1 MSILIPPT
9 PTEKK
14 SKGAKLLEKLTL
26 QDLIDVESLAI
37 DKMETVNKDRVEPNP
52 NNHIIPKH
60 PARVIINGK
69 SGSGKTNLIINLLTK
84 PQFYGGYFN
93 AIFLFSHTYHTDDI
107 WQNLNLPDQMVF
119 DKFSDKAIKDI
130 LEYQQKFIDKGEDTP
145 KILFLFDDI
154 IDDQRYYRSAALKK
168 LFTQSRHYNASLWF
182 STQEY
187 KAVYPTFRKQISDL
201 IFFVPDNQ
209 AELEAICKEQNI
221 SGLKTRD
228 FERFIMNLFDKKY
241 VFCVIRKTDRK
252 ILKNF
257 DEFVTPRVQ

>member
-1 MSILIPPT
+1 MSSFE
-9 PTEKK
+9 EKK
-14 SKGAKLLEKLTL
+14 NKLLEKLTL
-26 QDLIDVESLAI
+26 QDFIDVESLAI

-107 WQNLNLPDQMVF
+107 WQNLNLPDEMVY
-119 DKFSDKAIKDI
+119 DKFSDKAIRDV
-130 LEYQQKFIDKGEDTP
+130 LNHQQTFIDEGEETP
-145 KILFLFDDI
+145 RILFLFDDI

-228 FERFIMNLFDKKY
+228 FERFIMDLFDKKY

-257 DEFVTPRVQ
+257 DSVIETIK